1 MQVICRVGK
10 LVWQSSGNISEFP
23 LYPDYDLN
31 REQSLAE
38 RAVTLVTNNLSVA
51 NLWVLIPLILLGETD
66 HGEKEF
72 ILMTPIIVISIFLF
86 AVVFA
91 PSSLFRQAFSMMG
104 LFDGG
109 GAQSKDAKSELESSE
124 IQNNTIDQEDP
135 VDETDDDIVFDKDE
149 ASVGLETSLKSL
161 WFTVRFQSFFD
172 SFPNF
177 FSMVSDIRPAVETMS
192 VPDILLS
199 RNESLVTEM
208 EAMTSTLESAATTVM
223 PLQELYDASSLLR
236 SFQ

>member
-1 MQVICRVGK
+1 
-10 LVWQSSGNISEFP
+10 
-23 LYPDYDLN
+23 
-31 REQSLAE
+31 
-38 RAVTLVTNNLSVA
+38 
-51 NLWVLIPLILLGETD
+51 
-66 HGEKEF
+66 
-72 ILMTPIIVISIFLF
+72 
-86 AVVFA
+86 
-91 PSSLFRQAFSMMG
+91 MMG

-109 GAQSKDAKSELESSE
+109 GAQSKDAKSEAELESSD

-135 VDETDDDIVFDKDE
+135 VDETDDDIVYDKDE
-149 ASVGLETSLKSL
+149 ATSV
-161 WFTVRFQSFFD
+161 FD

-208 EAMTSTLESAATTVM
+208 EAITSTLESGATTVM

>member
-1 MQVICRVGK
+1 MDSYYSEYQRHSFYN
-10 LVWQSSGNISEFP
+10 QDPARYAEFP
-23 LYPDYDLN
+23 LYPDYHLE

-38 RAVTLVTNNLSVA
+38 RAVTLVTNNLTVA
-51 NLWVLIPLILLGETD
+51 NLWVIIPVILL
-66 HGEKEF
+66 
-72 ILMTPIIVISIFLF
+72 VISIFLF
-86 AVVFA
+86 ALVFA
-91 PSSLFRQAFSMMG
+91 PSSLYRQAFSIMG

-109 GAQSKDAKSELESSE
+109 GAQSKDAKSEAELESEE
-124 IQNNTIDQEDP
+124 IQNNTIDQEVP
-135 VDETDDDIVFDKDE
+135 ESETEDDDVYDKDE
-149 ASVGLETSLKSL
+149 AA
-161 WFTVRFQSFFD
+161 SFFD

-208 EAMTSTLESAATTVM
+208 EAITSTLELAATTEM
-223 PLQELYDASSLLR
+223 PLQELYDVSSLLR